1 MAIDL
6 VPNDWVD
13 LRPAA
18 GSDLPAL
25 QNVAAGTTCCW
36 FITDEVA
43 AAKSLIGISIG
54 SAGATNLSRL
64 TLAKTATQ
72 LQGGARALDAD
83 ANTVQNTGTIAVA
96 TVYFGILR
104 VQYTAATAQLRLY
117 TPGGTMSEWSGSLG
131 SMTAGNTSNTASR
144 NASIGAEDN
153 GSGSFVDGKIWDV
166 RLYDRYLS
174 DVECDAIFAT
184 RGADDILE
192 GLQHRFMLNQFAP
205 GAVIG
210 TTVGLLGDCA
220 VRNLKQQSAIGS
232 PTGAEQGALLRRSA

>member
-1 MAIDL
+1 MLL
-6 VPNDWVD
+6 VHYRRGRGGEESHRHIHRKRRGNEPVPPD
-13 LRPAA
+13 A
-18 GSDLPAL
+18 GEDS
-25 QNVAAGTTCCW
+25 NSTSGW
-36 FITDEVA
+36 
-43 AAKSLIGISIG
+43 S
-54 SAGATNLSRL
+54 
-64 TLAKTATQ
+64 
-72 LQGGARALDAD
+72 
-83 ANTVQNTGTIAVA
+83 ANTLQNTGTIAVA

-144 NASIGAEDN
+144 NAAIGAEDN